1 MGTELRAHV
10 WAADSAAANRSL
22 VAAHDEVVLVD
33 NLMSPLQEN
42 SEVSVANRRAGKD
55 SITYISPSLTSLIAA
70 VIKYS
75 QATGG
80 ALDVTAGPLVNVWGF
95 HDHKGRVPTP
105 AQLDSARRLMGLKR
119 IVFNEP
125 ERTIKLTLR
134 GMQLDPGTLAA
145 GFALDRAARAMRGAG
160 AQAGVLE
167 LSGNTLHFGALPEAQ
182 RSVRIRDPRDSQK
195 ELGSLQ
201 ADSGVVSTAG
211 NGDEFFEQDGVRYG
225 RIFDPRSGQ
234 PVQGTASVTVVAPTG
249 LDAAALS
256 TALFVLGPGKGCAV
270 AGREHVEAIWV
281 TPVSG
286 GSNALR
292 LTVTPRIAEQL
303 QLVDS
308 TARVRCPA

>member
-1 MGTELRAHV
+1 
-10 WAADSAAANRSL
+10 
-22 VAAHDEVVLVD
+22 
-33 NLMSPLQEN
+33 
-42 SEVSVANRRAGKD
+42 
-55 SITYISPSLTSLIAA
+55 
-70 VIKYS
+70 
-75 QATGG
+75 
-80 ALDVTAGPLVNVWGF
+80 
-95 HDHKGRVPTP
+95 
-105 AQLDSARRLMGLKR
+105 
-119 IVFNEP
+119 
-125 ERTIKLTLR
+125 
-134 GMQLDPGTLAA
+134 
-145 GFALDRAARAMRGAG
+145 MRGAG

-167 LSGNTLHFGALPEAQ
+167 LSGNTLLFGALPEAQ